1 MHQVYCLQIH
11 GKHVVHQ
18 CPRTTPVIWLQNDCS
33 ASMMHTDGSSI
44 DDMCDKSTWFR
55 VVTNQTLACSG
66 LPRSSREFGESGRK
80 TPPKNST
87 NDGQKANPR
96 DSRHPHLTASVTL
109 MIRLMT
115 WATRM
120 KKVRTSW
127 YNWLNLPLRCGG
139 AISLHHVDH
148 VSHVCACKYPCTSS
162 QKSKN
167 SSAG

>member
-1 MHQVYCLQIH
+1 MN
-11 GKHVVHQ
+11 Q
-18 CPRTTPVIWLQNDCS
+18 CPRTTPVIGLQNDCS
-33 ASMMHTDGSSI
+33 ASMMNTDRSLI

-55 VVTNQTLACSG
+55 VVTNHTLACSG

-120 KKVRTSW
+120 KKVRTS
-127 YNWLNLPLRCGG
+127 
-139 AISLHHVDH
+139 
-148 VSHVCACKYPCTSS
+148 
-162 QKSKN
+162 
-167 SSAG
+167 